1 MLPLAELYP
10 PDRLAVE
17 VSLWSADLSA
27 LGAEAA
33 RLSPYADV
41 FHIDASDT
49 RFVPSPLFFPDLVAA
64 LRPHTSVPLHVHV
77 MAERATPLVEGFAH
91 AGADLLTVHAEAD
104 DVTEALSTIRALGR
118 VAGLAVRL
126 GTPVGATASY
136 LNDADVF
143 VVIGTP
149 LGTKGTTMD
158 PTVPGRIRAIRD
170 LAARAGQ
177 AEMPVIADG
186 GIRSDSVATLAA
198 AGADAVVAGSLLLG
212 SDDLAGTTRWLRG
225 HRTPATAADRVETRP

>member
-10 PDRLAVE
+10 PGRLAVE

-64 LRPHTSVPLHVHV
+64 LRPHTAVPLHVHV
-77 MAERATPLVEGFAH
+77 MAEHATGLVEDFAQ
-91 AGADLLTVHAEAD
+91 AGADLLTVHVEAD
-104 DVTEALSTIRALGR
+104 DVTEALTTIRALGPG
-118 VAGLAVRL
+118 AGLAVRL
-126 GTPVGATASY
+126 DTPINTAGTHLQGA
-136 LNDADVF
+136 DFV

-158 PTVPGRIRAIRD
+158 PTVPARIATIRD
-170 LAARAGQ
+170 LAARTGRAR
-177 AEMPVIADG
+177 MPVIADG
-186 GIRSDSVATLAA
+186 GIRVNTVAALAA

-212 SDDLAGTTRWLRG
+212 SDDLAATTRWLRR
-225 HRTPATAADRVETRP
+225 HRPTAADCVEARS

>member
-10 PDRLAVE
+10 PDRLTVE

-64 LRPHTSVPLHVHV
+64 LRPHTQVPLHVHV
-77 MAERATPLVEGFAH
+77 MAERAASLVAGFAH
-91 AGADLLTVHAEAD
+91 AGADLLSVHAEAD
-104 DVTEALSTIRALGR
+104 DVTEALTTIRALGR
-118 VAGLAVRL
+118 GAGLAVRL
-126 GTPVGATASY
+126 DTPISAVTAH
-136 LNDADVF
+136 LQDADFV

-158 PTVPGRIRAIRD
+158 PTVPGRIGMIRD
-170 LAARAGQ
+170 LAARAGR
-177 AEMPVIADG
+177 ARMPVIADG
-186 GIRSDSVATLAA
+186 GIRCDTVAALAA

-212 SDDLAGTTRWLRG
+212 SDDLAGTTGWLRG
-225 HRTPATAADRVETRP
+225 HRTIAAADDCVEARR